1 MNKIKI
7 LNKFYLLVITVFCFT
22 SCLKWAARAEK
33 KLPYETALHRTYEY
47 SGKVIVIG
55 AGASGLAA
63 AKVLEKNNIDYT
75 ILEATNRYGG
85 RLKKDTTLA
94 DFPIDIGAEW
104 FIVLQSP

>member
-22 SCLKWAARAEK
+22 SCLQWAARAEK
-33 KLPYETALHRTYEY
+33 KLPEETALQKKYDFD
-47 SGKVIVIG
+47 GKVIVIG

-75 ILEATNRYGG
+75 ILEWVFEKRYHFSRLSNRHWG
-85 RLKKDTTLA
+85 RMDSQQPKSFKRN
-94 DFPIDIGAEW
+94 
-104 FIVLQSP
+104 

>member
-7 LNKFYLLVITVFCFT
+7 LNKFYLLVITVFSFT

-33 KLPYETALHRTYEY
+33 KLPDETALHRTYDY
-47 SGKVIVIG
+47 SGKVIIVG

-85 RLKKDTTLA
+85 RLKKDTTWQ
-94 DFPIDIGAEW
+94 IS
-104 FIVLQSP
+104 Q